1 MSTSQKHRNFVSEP
15 IGDKSVMDL
24 PGVGEVIGTRLK
36 KKGYNMA
43 YNVLGQYLLLN
54 KDEELFI
61 DWMKITSSANQ
72 KQAKDCFDALD
83 YWCAAFMQ

>member
-15 IGDKSVMDL
+15 IGDKSVFEL
-24 PGVGEVIGTRLK
+24 PGVGEVLGQKLK
-36 KKGYNMA
+36 RKGYGMA

-61 DWMKITSSANQ
+61 DWMKLVSSANQ

-83 YWCAAFMQ
+83 SWCSAFMQ